1 MGPMGKVLLTGISDL
16 DLQLRHNMPLLLS
29 CTAKFGAK
37 QLTAVEQD
45 ALELVFRVEAR
56 LLVHHPGALN
66 ARKRATSL

>member
-1 MGPMGKVLLTGISDL
+1 MGKVLLTGISDL
-16 DLQLRHNMPLLLS
+16 DLQLRHNTPLPAFLHS
-29 CTAKFGAK
+29 EFGAK
-37 QLTAVEQD
+37 QPTAVDQD